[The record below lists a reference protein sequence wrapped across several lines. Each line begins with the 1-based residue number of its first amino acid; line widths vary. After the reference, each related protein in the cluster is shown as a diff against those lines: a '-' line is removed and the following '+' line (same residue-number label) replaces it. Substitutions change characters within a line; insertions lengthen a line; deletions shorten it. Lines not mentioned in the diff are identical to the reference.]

1 MKHASIVRVYA
12 VAALLALVPFA
23 AAAQTYTANLS
34 PDSVIPDPGP
44 DGASGFATL
53 VFDSSSVSY
62 NLLFSGVDSPTA
74 AHIHEGAEGASGPV
88 VVDLAP
94 SFSGGF
100 AAGSVAVAADTIA
113 AIVSNPAGFYVQV
126 HSTDFPAGALRGQ
139 LGTTSGGAGVTLY
152 FPVVATVAGQ
162 AGTDFHTDA
171 RVVNRSGAAATVM
184 MEYYRNGA
192 GGSAGPTA
200 TAEVEIAANEQAVLD
215 DMATEL
221 FGVTNG
227 SGGVKIIS
235 DQTVSATARIYNDQR
250 GAGAGTFGQFVQG
263 LPMSGALQSGTIA
276 FLSNE
281 DPNTGEGFRS
291 NIGWFNP
298 SGTEVNVVLR
308 GWDTSGTLLG
318 EVEHTA
324 GGYEQLQRNLGQL
337 WPALSTY
344 GNLYVTFTADA
355 PIFCYG
361 SVVDNVNGDA
371 IYVPAT
377 N

>member
-1 MKHASIVRVYA
+1 MKLIPSARVLA
-12 VAALLALVPFA
+12 VTALLALVPVA

-34 PDSVIPDPGP
+34 PDNVVPNVGP
-44 DGASGFATL
+44 TGATGFATVIL
-53 VFDSSSVSY
+53 EGTSISY
-62 NLLFSGVDSPTA
+62 NLLFSGVDDPTA
-74 AHIHEGAEGASGPV
+74 AHIHQGAAGASGPI
-88 VVDLAP
+88 VVDFAA
-94 SFSGGF
+94 SFTGGF
-100 AAGSVAVAADTIA
+100 AAGSVSADPDTVAAIA
-113 AIVSNPAGFYVQV
+113 SNPAGYYVQV
-126 HSTDFPAGALRGQ
+126 HSTGFPGGALRGQ

-171 RVVNRSGAAATVM
+171 RIVNRSGSTANLTL
-184 MEYYRNGA
+184 EFYRQVA
-192 GGSAGPTA
+192 GGVSAPTA
-200 TAEVEIAANEQAVLD
+200 TAELEIAPNEQAVLD

-227 SGGVKIIS
+227 SGAVKIMS
-235 DQTVSATARIYNDQR
+235 DQTVSASARIYNDQR
-250 GAGAGTFGQFVQG
+250 DAGDGTFGQFVQG
-263 LPMSGALQSGTIA
+263 QAMSGALQAGTIA

-281 DPNTGEGFRS
+281 DPATGEGFRS

-298 SGTEVNVVLR
+298 NASPVNVVLR
-308 GWDTSGTLLG
+308 GWDTSGALLG

-337 WPALSTY
+337 WPALQTY

-355 PIFCYG
+355 PVFFYG

>member
-1 MKHASIVRVYA
+1 MKTPRNTRMLA
-12 VAALLALVPFA
+12 VAAVLALVPFA

-34 PDSVIPDPGP
+34 PANVVPNPGP
-44 DGASGFATL
+44 DGASGFATI
-53 VFDSSSVSY
+53 VIEGTSISY

-74 AHIHEGAEGASGPV
+74 AHIHEGAAGASGGV

-94 SFSGGF
+94 GFTGGF
-100 AAGSVAVAADTIA
+100 AAGSVAADPDVIDG
-113 AIVSNPAGFYVQV
+113 ILGDPSGYYVQI
-126 HSTDFPAGALRGQ
+126 HSAEFPNGALRGQ

-152 FPVVATVAGQ
+152 IPVIATVAGQ

-171 RVVNRSGAAATVM
+171 RIVNRSGAAANVTLG
-184 MEYYRNGA
+184 YFPRGA
-192 GGSAGPTA
+192 GGASGPAQTA
-200 TAEVEIAANEQAVLD
+200 DIEIASNEQAVLD
-215 DMATEL
+215 DVATEL

-227 SGGVKIIS
+227 AGALEIVS
-235 DQTVSATARIYNDQR
+235 DQAVSASARIYNDQR
-250 GAGAGTFGQFVQG
+250 AAGAGTFGQFVQALG
-263 LPMSGALQSGTIA
+263 MSDALTSGTIA

-281 DPNTGEGFRS
+281 DPATGAGYRT

-298 SGTEVNVVLR
+298 NGTSVDVVLR
-308 GWDTSGTLLG
+308 GWDTSGTYLG

-324 GGYEQLQRNLGQL
+324 GAYEQLQRSLGQL

-355 PIFCYG
+355 PVFFYG

-377 N
+377 D